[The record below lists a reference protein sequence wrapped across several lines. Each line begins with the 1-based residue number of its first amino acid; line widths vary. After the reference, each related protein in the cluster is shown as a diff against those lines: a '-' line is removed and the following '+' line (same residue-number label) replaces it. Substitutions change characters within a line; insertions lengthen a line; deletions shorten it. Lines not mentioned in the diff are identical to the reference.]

1 MFILL
6 FSSSFMFVIGD
17 DNVTCHTITNV
28 ISGDGGET

>member
-1 MFILL
+1 
-6 FSSSFMFVIGD
+6 MFVIGD